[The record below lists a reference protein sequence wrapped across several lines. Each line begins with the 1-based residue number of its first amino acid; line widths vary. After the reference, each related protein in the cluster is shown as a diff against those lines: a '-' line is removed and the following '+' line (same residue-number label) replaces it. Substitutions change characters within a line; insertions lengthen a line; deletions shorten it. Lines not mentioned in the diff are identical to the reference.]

1 MNKNLTRRKKGRVEQ
16 AQDLL
21 LIKQNLKVR
30 LKFWG
35 FEYFYIGK
43 KGLKMVYLIYILIV
57 NTSAFERIWY
67 NVCNWF

>member
-30 LKFWG
+30 LKF
-35 FEYFYIGK
+35 
-43 KGLKMVYLIYILIV
+43 
-57 NTSAFERIWY
+57 
-67 NVCNWF
+67 